1 MLGVSVGD
9 QMVDVRLGQGMAGQG
24 WWLAMAVEL
33 QMDWKVWLWL
43 ELSSLVEEEMGAWE
57 TGLS

>member
-1 MLGVSVGD
+1 MSVGD

-33 QMDWKVWLWL
+33 QMGWKVWLWV

-57 TGLS
+57 PGLS